1 MEKLLKDKIALVTGG
16 GRGIGRAIATDFL
29 NEGAIVVILD
39 KVFPADFPEYVKNIE
54 SSDGK
59 VFGRELDITNID
71 ETKKVCEEIAKEFG
85 RIDILVNNAGITR
98 DKLLMRMTEDD
109 WDVVIKVNLK
119 GAFNTIKAI
128 TPIMAKQRS
137 GKIVNISSVVGVM
150 GNAGQANYAAS
161 KAGLIGLSK
170 SVAKEYAGRNITV
183 NCIAPGFVET
193 DMTAVLTEEQR
204 NAFLNVIPLRRAT
217 NPLEVAG
224 IVTFFA
230 SSKAD
235 YITGQVLCVDG
246 GMVM

>member
-1 MEKLLKDKIALVTGG
+1 
-16 GRGIGRAIATDFL
+16 
-29 NEGAIVVILD
+29 
-39 KVFPADFPEYVKNIE
+39 
-54 SSDGK
+54 
-59 VFGRELDITNID
+59 
-71 ETKKVCEEIAKEFG
+71 
-85 RIDILVNNAGITR
+85 
-98 DKLLMRMTEDD
+98 MTEDD

>member
-39 KVFPADFPEYVKNIE
+39 KVFPADFPEYVKDIE

-59 VFGRELDITNID
+59 VFGKELDITNID

>member
-1 MEKLLKDKIALVTGG
+1 MEKLLKEKIAVVTGG

-29 NEGAIVVILD
+29 NEGATVIILD
-39 KVFPADFPEYVKNIE
+39 KVFPPDFPEYVKKIE
-54 SSDGK
+54 TSNGK
-59 VFGRELDITNID
+59 VFGKELDITNFD
-71 ETKKVCEEIAKEFG
+71 ETKKVCEEVAKEFG

-109 WDVVIKVNLK
+109 WDLVIKVNLK
-119 GAFNTIKAI
+119 GAFNTIKTI

-204 NAFLNVIPLRRAT
+204 NVFLSVIPLRRAT
-217 NPLEVAG
+217 NPVEVAG

-246 GMVM
+246 GMIM